1 MSFCRLRNKDY
12 YETMKYVIEKDTSL
26 IKSEKNGLVKY
37 LKKEVVQNQEF
48 LEHIDQ
54 LKSENER
61 LKQ

>member
-37 LKKEVVQNQEF
+37 LKKEVV
-48 LEHIDQ
+48 
-54 LKSENER
+54 
-61 LKQ
+61 